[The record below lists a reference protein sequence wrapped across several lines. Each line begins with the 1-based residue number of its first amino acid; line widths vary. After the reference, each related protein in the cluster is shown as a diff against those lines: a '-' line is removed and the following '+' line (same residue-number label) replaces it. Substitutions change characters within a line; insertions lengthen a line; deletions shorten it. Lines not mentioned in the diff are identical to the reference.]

1 MKRMDVRQLDLNLLR
16 VFAQLLRERQVSRAA
31 VALGLSQPAVSNALR
46 RLREEL
52 GDELFHRSA
61 RGMQPTAYAL
71 RIAPAVTQ
79 ALDLIG
85 GALATAQDFDPVDS
99 QRSFTLA
106 MSDVGQIY
114 FLPLLMETLACEA
127 PQVSLRIVGLNAAEL
142 PLAMSDGRID
152 VALGWLPQLQAGFF
166 QQVLF
171 RQGYVCL
178 MRAGHPAA
186 ARPGV
191 APAFVPASTCT
202 WKPAARGTAAS
213 RHNCSAWGCS
223 GAFASPCPTTWRWA
237 MCCCTP
243 TWSPPCPNALPNA
256 SAPRWRWSGG
266 RCPCA
271 CPIP

>member
-99 QRSFTLA
+99 HRSFTLA

-186 ARPGV
+186 ARPWGRASFRAREHV
-191 APAFVPASTCT
+191 HVEASGSGHGSIEAQLQRLGLQRRPGCAACRPGPARP
-202 WKPAARGTAAS
+202 W
-213 RHNCSAWGCS
+213 
-223 GAFASPCPTTWRWA
+223 
-237 MCCCTP
+237 
-243 TWSPPCPNALPNA
+243 
-256 SAPRWRWSGG
+256 
-266 RCPCA
+266 
-271 CPIP
+271 